1 MIGEDPYA
9 GAAQPGAAT
18 GPGRRS
24 GPAVPTRQ
32 AAPPAAAGAAGNLV
46 DVLFRAHAL
55 TLVRMA
61 LLLVGDQSS
70 AEDVVQGAF
79 LGLCRNVSRLRDPVK
94 ALPYLRAS
102 VLNGCRSV
110 LRARGSGECRM
121 TRRSGPPS
129 RPLSAGVTGAPC
141 LPPPRVC
148 PAASARWWRCATTW
162 T

>member
-79 LGLCRNVSRLRDPVK
+79 LGLCQGPGESPPLPAGVGAERLPLGV
-94 ALPYLRAS
+94 A
-102 VLNGCRSV
+102 
-110 LRARGSGECRM
+110 RAR
-121 TRRSGPPS
+121 
-129 RPLSAGVTGAPC
+129 
-141 LPPPRVC
+141 PRAA
-148 PAASARWWRCATTW
+148 AASAA
-162 T
+162 